1 MTQYKNKVI
10 EHLERMEAEEW
21 GKKIK
26 YVLADDGIIKYAY
39 NNGEIHI
46 EENKPDGKKWIEGKA
61 MEKET
66 LLEKFSK
73 FVTDHTRGH

>member
-1 MTQYKNKVI
+1 MTQYNNKVLEHI
-10 EHLERMEAEEW
+10 EKMEAEEW

-26 YVLADDGIIKYAY
+26 YVLADNGIIKYAY

-46 EENKPDGKKWIEGKA
+46 EENKPGGKKWIEGKL
-61 MEKET
+61 MEEET
-66 LLEKFSK
+66 LLDKFGK